1 MNDPSG
7 QLLEAAR
14 QHELHHAVILQ
25 GSDPAALTA
34 LAMSIARTLNC
45 LEGSAG
51 GDHCLSCLKIER
63 GNHPDVH
70 RIGVAEDRKQ
80 ISVEQIR
87 NLVAAATL
95 RPYEGRTKVFV
106 IESAEAMNPNGMNAL
121 LKTLEEPTRDTV
133 FVLTTRSADLLLPTL
148 RSRSQTFTI
157 GSSDV
162 DEGTRASLQ
171 ARRLHGDPILRA
183 IPDVDS
189 LALDI
194 LDRLARFADQRD
206 NGALLS
212 IAAEL
217 GGQENVSA
225 MFALYA
231 TILRD
236 LTAVTPE
243 QSVDPSRFQTIL
255 KTIPRRSILRAAD
268 LAVRATDK
276 LRVNADA
283 RLLFEQSLVELTRP

>member
-1 MNDPSG
+1 MSDPSI

-14 QHELHHAVILQ
+14 QNELHHAVILQ
-25 GSDPAALTA
+25 GPDPAALTT
-34 LAMSIARTLNC
+34 LAMAIARTVNC

-51 GDHCLSCLKIER
+51 GDRCVSCIKIER

-80 ISVEQIR
+80 ISIEQIR

-95 RPYEGRTKVFV
+95 RPYEGRTKVFL
-106 IESAEAMNPNGMNAL
+106 IESADAMSAGGMNAL

-133 FVLTTRSADLLLPTL
+133 FVLTTRSADLLLPTI

-157 GSSDV
+157 GSTDV
-162 DEGTRASLQ
+162 GEKTHTTLQ
-171 ARRLHGDPILRA
+171 ARRLHADAILRA
-183 IPDVDS
+183 IPEVDS
-189 LALDI
+189 AARDI
-194 LDRLARFADQRD
+194 LERLARFAGQRD
-206 NGALLS
+206 SGALLS

-217 GGQENVSA
+217 GGRDNVSA

-231 TILRD
+231 TLLRD
-236 LTAVTPE
+236 LASVTPE
-243 QSVDPSRFQTIL
+243 ESIDPERFRTIL
-255 KTIPRRSILRAAD
+255 KVISPRALLRAAD
-268 LAVRATDK
+268 LAIRATDK

-283 RLLFEQSLVELTRP
+283 RLLFEQSLVELTRH

>member
-1 MNDPSG
+1 MSDPSA
-7 QLLEAAR
+7 QLIEAAR
-14 QHELHHAVILQ
+14 QNELHHAVILQ
-25 GSDPAALTA
+25 GSDPATLTA
-34 LAMSIARTLNC
+34 LAMAIAQTLNC
-45 LEGSAG
+45 FEGSAG
-51 GDHCLSCLKIER
+51 GDRCLSCLKIER
-63 GNHPDVH
+63 GNHPDIH

-80 ISVEQIR
+80 ISIDQIR

-106 IESAEAMNPNGMNAL
+106 IESADAMSAGGMNAL

-133 FVLTTRSADLLLPTL
+133 FVLTTRSADLLLPTI

-162 DEGTRASLQ
+162 EERTHTSRQ

-189 LALDI
+189 VARDI

-206 NGALLS
+206 SGALLS

-236 LTAVTPE
+236 LAAVTPE
-243 QSVDPSRFQTIL
+243 ESIDPDRFQTIL
-255 KTIPRRSILRAAD
+255 KTIPRRALLRAAD
-268 LAVRATDK
+268 LAIRATDK

-283 RLLFEQSLVELTRP
+283 RLLFEQSLVELTRR

>member
-1 MNDPSG
+1 MSDPSG

-14 QHELHHAVILQ
+14 QNELHHAVILQ
-25 GSDPAALTA
+25 GPDPAALTS
-34 LAMSIARTLNC
+34 LAMALARTLNC

-51 GDHCLSCLKIER
+51 GDHCLSCVRIER

-80 ISVEQIR
+80 ISIEQIR

-95 RPYEGRTKVFV
+95 RPYEGRTKVFL
-106 IESAEAMNPNGMNAL
+106 IESADAMSAGGMNAL

-133 FVLTTRSADLLLPTL
+133 FVLTTRSADLLLPTI

-157 GSSDV
+157 DTTDV
-162 DEGTRASLQ
+162 EKTHTTLQ
-171 ARRLHGDPILRA
+171 ARRLHADAILRA
-183 IPDVDS
+183 IPEVDS
-189 LALDI
+189 AARDI
-194 LDRLARFADQRD
+194 LDRLARFARQRD
-206 NGALLS
+206 SGALLS

-217 GGQENVSA
+217 GGRDNVSA

-231 TILRD
+231 TVLRD
-236 LTAVTPE
+236 LASVTPE
-243 QSVDPSRFQTIL
+243 ESIDPERFRTIL
-255 KTIPRRSILRAAD
+255 KVISPRALLRAAD
-268 LAVRATDK
+268 LAIRATDK

-283 RLLFEQSLVELTRP
+283 RLLFEQSLVELTRH

>member
-1 MNDPSG
+1 MSDPSG
-7 QLLEAAR
+7 PLLEAAS
-14 QHELHHAVILQ
+14 QQELHHAVILQ
-25 GSDPAALTA
+25 GSDPAALSS

-45 LEGSAG
+45 FDGSAG
-51 GDHCLSCLKIER
+51 GDRCLSCLKIER

-80 ISVEQIR
+80 ISIEQIR
-87 NLVAAATL
+87 NVVAAATL

-106 IESAEAMNPNGMNAL
+106 IESADAMSAGGMNAL

-133 FVLTTRSADLLLPTL
+133 FVLTTRSADLLLPTI

-162 DEGTRASLQ
+162 DEQTHTSLQ
-171 ARRLHGDPILRA
+171 ARRLHADPVLRS
-183 IPDVDS
+183 IPDLDS
-189 LALDI
+189 VALDI

-206 NGALLS
+206 SAALLS

-217 GGQENVSA
+217 GGQENVSS

-236 LTAVTPE
+236 LAAVAPE
-243 QSVDPSRFQTIL
+243 ESIDADRFQAIV
-255 KTIPRRSILRAAD
+255 KTVPRRALLRAAD
-268 LAVRATDK
+268 LAIRATDK

-283 RLLFEQSLVELTRP
+283 RLLFEQSLVELTRG